1 MRKRRSPGRA
11 RAGALVAAAAVLLAP
26 AAAGAS
32 TGATPIPPGP
42 PTVLPQYTGHP
53 AQPQPVAPNRPPQD
67 PFMAPN
73 PFSNIHDDAWMSDT
87 YAIPGPL
94 GRHPAVASSTLR
106 PAHSG
111 TSPVFL
117 CLTVT
122 FDSHGR
128 LEMSCG
134 GPGEQKL
141 VLADP
146 VTLKPLAWLALPASS
161 SSSSGFSAGYF
172 YLDNRDRAVTSTTT
186 NHILVVA
193 QVGPVAHTK
202 LKVVADYDLSAL
214 AGSAKLGA
222 VVPDWSGR
230 IWFVTDS
237 GMVGVLDPRTGQVHA
252 MSLDQPIANSFAMTS
267 TGAYV
272 VTTKAM
278 YRLGAGPNGVPYV
291 VWSAPYQNIG
301 TTKPGQLSAG
311 SGTTPTVLDG
321 GQYVTIADNAAQMH
335 VAVYR
340 TAARLA
346 PGQQRTVC
354 QVPVFPSGAG
364 GTENSLIGSGR
375 SIIVENNYGYLLN
388 SATLRSTMSVPGV
401 ARVDINAN
409 GNGCRLVWANTTV
422 AAPSVVPKLS
432 TAAGLV
438 YLYVK
443 HKDPKT
449 HVDVWYWAAVN
460 FRTGKLAWQRR
471 SGTGPLFNNH
481 YAGLAI
487 GPSGTAYLGGL
498 GGLMAIKD
506 AR

>member
-1 MRKRRSPGRA
+1 
-11 RAGALVAAAAVLLAP
+11 
-26 AAAGAS
+26 
-32 TGATPIPPGP
+32 
-42 PTVLPQYTGHP
+42 
-53 AQPQPVAPNRPPQD
+53 
-67 PFMAPN
+67 MAPN
-73 PFSNIHDDAWMSDT
+73 PFNNIHDDAWMSDT

-94 GRHPAVASSTLR
+94 GRDPAVRSSTLR

-117 CLTVT
+117 CLTAT

-128 LEMSCG
+128 LELGCG

-146 VTLKPLAWLALPASS
+146 VTLKPLAWLSLPPPLSIA
-161 SSSSGFSAGYF
+161 SGFSAGYF

-193 QVGPVAHTK
+193 QAGPVAHTRF
-202 LKVVADYDLSAL
+202 KVVADYNLSGL
-214 AGSAKLGA
+214 VGSAKLGA
-222 VVPDWSGR
+222 LVPDWSGR
-230 IWFVTDS
+230 IWFATDIS
-237 GMVGVLDPRTGQVHA
+237 GMVGVLNPTTGQVHTT
-252 MSLDQPIANSFAMTS
+252 SLNQPIANSFAMTP
-267 TGAYV
+267 TGAYI

-278 YRLGAGPNGVPYV
+278 YRLAAGPNGMPHVA
-291 VWSAPYQNIG
+291 WSAPYQNIG
-301 TTKPGQLSAG
+301 TTKPGQLSPG
-311 SGTTPTVLDG
+311 SGTTPTILGG

-335 VAVYR
+335 VVVYR
-340 TAARLA
+340 TAARLV
-346 PGQQRTVC
+346 PGQRRTVC
-354 QVPVFPSGAG
+354 QVPVFPNGAG

-375 SIIVENNYGYLLN
+375 SIIAENNYGYLLN
-388 SATLRSTMSVPGV
+388 QQTLQSTASVPGA
-401 ARVDINAN
+401 ARVDIAAN

-432 TAAGLV
+432 TATGLV

-449 HVDVWYWAAVN
+449 GVDVWYWAAVN
-460 FRTGKLAWQRR
+460 FRTGKLVWERR
-471 SGTGPLFNNH
+471 SGTGPLYNNH

-487 GPSGTAYLGGL
+487 GPTGTAYLGGL

-506 AR
+506 TR